1 MNNFILDNLLFDEF
15 NWNEIEVAVNN
26 LVEPIVIIPQRNE
39 PVYNQGYVEN
49 IIPNYYLLEFKVFR
63 QSPLYHQLVSVPPLI
78 SAGQHLLADAAYP
91 LMTNF
96 LKPYRDN
103 GHLSQKQIKFN
114 QTLSAQRSVIER
126 TFGLLKGRWRRLKYL
141 DMSLAD
147 KIPEVILSACI
158 LHNFI
163 LKRGDDDDVI
173 EFELD
178 DDVNNYHIDG
188 NENDQPNDGNS
199 GAYKRDFIVNVL

>member
-1 MNNFILDNLLFDEF
+1 LPGVVGIIDGCHIEIKQPINNAVDFFNRKETHSIILQAVCDDNGLLTDVFIG
-15 NWNEIEVAVNN
+15 
-26 LVEPIVIIPQRNE
+26 IPGRVHNAR
-39 PVYNQGYVEN
+39 
-49 IIPNYYLLEFKVFR
+49 VFR

-91 LMTNF
+91 LMANV

-158 LHNFI
+158 I
-163 LKRGDDDDVI
+163 L
-173 EFELD
+173 
-178 DDVNNYHIDG
+178 
-188 NENDQPNDGNS
+188 S
-199 GAYKRDFIVNVL
+199 